1 MSDKKKDLIVIIVF
15 LIAVLAGAAHLIAIK
30 QIKLLFG
37 YLLGMVL
44 FIVASYFHV
53 SLVKRSMWVRF
64 KRRKGDLFDEDI
76 QPRKSYLICEKIEAW
91 SMLFAGLVLLYVATK
106 MAELG

>member
-1 MSDKKKDLIVIIVF
+1 MSDKKKDLIVIIIF

-30 QIKLLFG
+30 QTKLVFG
-37 YLLGMVL
+37 YLFGMAL

-53 SLVKRSMWVRF
+53 SLVKRAMRVRF
-64 KRRKGDLFDEDI
+64 KRRRGELFDEDLE
-76 QPRKSYLICEKIEAW
+76 PRKSYLICEKIEAW
-91 SMLFAGLVLLYVATK
+91 SILFAGLVLLYVATK